1 MAKAK
6 KRVTRKQLLK
16 EPDEFITTTGKLIRW
31 AREHTKQ
38 LLVGSGLFLGVL
50 VLVASYGYY
59 RQKRSDAAILLYSQA
74 MAKYQNAGGSTEPA
88 TALAAA
94 QSDLERLTSE
104 YGGQPAGKLGRI
116 MYGNLSLAAQAR
128 DEAVEI
134 YTSALNDFGSDVSL
148 ANFIYNGLGA
158 AYSQKGDF
166 AAAIKSFEKIV
177 SGTSPVLKDS
187 ALFHLGRLYE
197 ALEQPDK
204 SQKAYR
210 QLSTDFPD
218 SMFAEIAKDKVR

>member
-1 MAKAK
+1 MAK

-16 EPDEFITTTGKLIRW
+16 EPDEFITTTGKLIGW

-38 LLVGSGLFLGVL
+38 LMVGGGLFVGLL
-50 VLVASYGYY
+50 ILVASYGYY
-59 RQKRSDAAILLYSQA
+59 QKNQSDAAILLYSQA
-74 MAKYQNAGGSTEPA
+74 MAKYQNAGGEKEPA

-94 QSDLERLTSE
+94 QSDLERLTSD

-116 MYGNLSLAAQAR
+116 MYANLSLAAEAR
-128 DEAVEI
+128 DKAVAI
-134 YTSALNDFGSDVSL
+134 YTSALKDFGSDISL
-148 ANFIYNGLGA
+148 ANFICNGLGA

-166 AAAIKSFEKIV
+166 PAAIENYEKIV
-177 SGTSPVLKDS
+177 SSTSSVLKDA

-197 ALEQPDK
+197 DMGQSDK
-204 SQKAYR
+204 GQDAYR

-218 SMFAEIAKDKVR
+218 SMFAEIAKDKIRD

>member
-1 MAKAK
+1 MAK

-16 EPDEFITTTGKLIRW
+16 EPDEFITTTGKLISW

-38 LLVGSGLFLGVL
+38 LLVGSSLFLGL
-50 VLVASYGYY
+50 LILVASYGYY
-59 RQKRSDAAILLYSQA
+59 KQKQSDAATLLYNQA
-74 MAKYQNAGGSTEPA
+74 MLKYQNAGGEKDPA
-88 TALAAA
+88 AALAAA

-116 MYGNLSLAAQAR
+116 MYANLSLAAQAR
-128 DEAVEI
+128 DEAVAI
-134 YTSALNDFGSDVSL
+134 YTSALKDFGSDISL
-148 ANFIYNGLGA
+148 TNFICNGLGA

-166 AAAIKSFEKIV
+166 ATAIEHYEKIV

-197 ALEQPDK
+197 AMGQSDK
-204 SQKAYR
+204 SQEAYR
-210 QLSTDFPD
+210 QLSTDFPE
-218 SMFAEIAKDKVR
+218 SMFAEIAKDKIPK